1 MWRIDPKKGPVYK
14 QLADQVAIKVAKG
27 ELNPGDKLP
36 SARDLAK
43 EALVNPN
50 TVVSAFAEL
59 EERQLIEKRR
69 GLGSFIRQDADVDH
83 LKMDLLIR
91 YSNDFIQKV
100 EGLGISVSEAI
111 LQLKNMRNL

>member
-14 QLADQVAIKVAKG
+14 QIADQVAIKVAKG

-43 EALVNPN
+43 EAIVNPN

-69 GLGSFIRQDADVDH
+69 GLGAFIRQDADVH
-83 LKMDLLIR
+83 QLKMNLLVR
-91 YSNDFIQKV
+91 YSNEFMQKV
-100 EGLGISVSEAI
+100 EGLGISVTDAI